1 MDTRTRTR
9 PNTNP
14 NGTVVQKPMP
24 MLRAEV
30 GMRVGMIQE
39 GEGHWPYSSEYLK
52 K

>member
-14 NGTVVQKPMP
+14 NGTVVQKP

-39 GEGHWPYSSEYLK
+39 GEGHWPYSSEYLQK
-52 K
+52 